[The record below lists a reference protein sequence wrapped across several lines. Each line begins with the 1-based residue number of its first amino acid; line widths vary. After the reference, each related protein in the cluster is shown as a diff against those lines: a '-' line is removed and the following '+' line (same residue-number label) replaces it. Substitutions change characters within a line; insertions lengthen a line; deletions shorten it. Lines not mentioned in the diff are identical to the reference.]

1 MNGTILLNAIQ
12 LGLVFAVLSLGEYI
26 TVNIMDSPDLTVDGS
41 FVTGAAI
48 CAMMT
53 LKGMPNLGLLCAML
67 LGGLCGCVTAFLQTK
82 MKIQPLLAGILT
94 MTGLYSINL
103 RIMNNTPTINLF
115 IGGKPA
121 PTIFSNPNTR
131 LWVLLAIVIVIIA
144 VLYWFFKTNLGLM
157 LRASGDNEMMVKSSS
172 INVDNMKFLGLGLS
186 NALVGLS
193 GALLAQYQN
202 FADISGG
209 TGMLV
214 LGLAGIIIGEA
225 ILRPRNIGMG
235 LIAAAVGAVL
245 YRILYTLALRLGF
258 AAADMNLVSSV
269 LVAITISIPYIQ
281 KIMANQRRMKGRKKN
296 A

>member
-1 MNGTILLNAIQ
+1 MTGTILLNAVQ

-41 FVTGAAI
+41 FVTGAAV
-48 CAMMT
+48 CAVMT
-53 LKGMPNLGLLCAML
+53 LGGMPNLGLLASL
-67 LGGLCGCVTAFLQTK
+67 AAGALCGCVTAFLQTK

-103 RIMNNTPTINLF
+103 RIMNNMPTINLF
-115 IGGKPA
+115 VAGKPA
-121 PTIFSNPNTR
+121 QTILSNANSR
-131 LWVLLAIVIVIIA
+131 LFVLLAIVLLIIA
-144 VLYWFFKTNLGLM
+144 LLYVFFKTNLGLM
-157 LRASGDNEMMVKSSS
+157 LRASGDNETMVKSSS
-172 INVDNMKFLGLGLS
+172 INVDSMKFLGLGLS

-193 GALLAQYQN
+193 GALLAQFQN

-225 ILRPRNIGMG
+225 ILRPKGVGGG
-235 LIAAAVGAVL
+235 LIAAALGAVI
-245 YRILYTLALRLGF
+245 YRILYTFALRLGF
-258 AAADMNLVSSV
+258 AASDMNLVSSV

-281 KIMANQRRMKGRKKN
+281 KLMKGRKKN